1 MNRHADM
8 AVIVIT
14 NVGPNAAGQRF
25 HYSHQNNSQ
34 MGFPVSS
41 SGSSGMPL
49 TRDELKKRI
58 NALVDECMPEDI

>member
-1 MNRHADM
+1 MSRAADM

-14 NVGPNAAGQRF
+14 QAGNSAAGLRF

-34 MGFPVSS
+34 LGFPVSS

-49 TRDELKKRI
+49 TREELKKVI
-58 NALVDECMPEDI
+58 NTLIDECMPEV